1 MEIDEDAD
9 CRSGTALDDEY
20 LSEWGPEATRH

>member
-20 LSEWGPEATRH
+20 LSEERLKAIRH